1 MQILKNALLFASIV
15 ISAQLA
21 AAEPA
26 LGPVIE
32 TYGPVYSVPQGSF
45 NLDPK
50 QSYKI
55 IMDIGKAPE
64 DPSAVNR
71 SIESAARFLNMHA
84 RNGIDPGRLEFA
96 IVLHGS
102 AGRAALTDQAHA
114 EHFNVPN
121 GNKALLDELDQ
132 AGVAI
137 YICGQTVAH
146 RGFSP
151 DQLLP
156 QVTIAVSAMTVHVR
170 LQQEG
175 YRAILF

>member
-1 MQILKNALLFASIV
+1 MHFINRTFLLITLAV
-15 ISAQLA
+15 ATQAA

-32 TYGPVYSVPQGSF
+32 SYGPVYAVPEGSF
-45 NLDPK
+45 NLDPNE
-50 QSYKI
+50 QYKI
-55 IMDIGKAPE
+55 IMDIGKGPD
-64 DPSAVNR
+64 DPAALNR
-71 SIESAARFLNMHA
+71 SIESTARFLNMHA
-84 RNGIDPGRLEFA
+84 RNGIRADKLEVV

-102 AGRAALTDQAHA
+102 AARAALTDEAHA
-114 EHFNVPN
+114 EHFGVQN
-121 GNKALLDELDQ
+121 GNKALLDELSR
-132 AGVAI
+132 AGVTV
-137 YICGQTVAH
+137 YICGQTAAH

-156 QVTIAVSAMTVHVR
+156 QVTMAVSAMTVHVR